1 MFAVLSRKGEVEVV
15 ARFPWRVSIV
25 GFMAN
30 PQVLQ
35 AVPQAV
41 KETFE
46 MLSGDPFFDIIEV
59 QPLPEEAWQVAEKVA
74 SARGVEIALGMQPF
88 VLTRGVNPSAL
99 DEDIRRKSVGVILE
113 EMKRAYAH
121 GVRKLAFS
129 SGPDPGPAN
138 REAALDALVRS
149 LKEVCAEAQKLGV
162 TVILET
168 FDREW
173 DRKQLIGPIG
183 DAVKVAREVRESYG
197 NFGLMWDLSHG
208 PLLNEKPSDIKVAK
222 EYLAH
227 VHIGCAKR
235 LPDGRMVDWHP
246 GFYRPG
252 AINGVEDVAELL
264 KVLLEIGYKGAV
276 GFEVKPEEG
285 QAWLEPVQAAKGV
298 LYTAFARLV
307 SQLHG

>member
-46 MLSGDPFFDIIEV
+46 MLSEDPFFDIIEV

-168 FDREW
+168 F
-173 DRKQLIGPIG
+173 
-183 DAVKVAREVRESYG
+183 
-197 NFGLMWDLSHG
+197 
-208 PLLNEKPSDIKVAK
+208 
-222 EYLAH
+222 
-227 VHIGCAKR
+227 
-235 LPDGRMVDWHP
+235 
-246 GFYRPG
+246 
-252 AINGVEDVAELL
+252 
-264 KVLLEIGYKGAV
+264 
-276 GFEVKPEEG
+276 
-285 QAWLEPVQAAKGV
+285 
-298 LYTAFARLV
+298 
-307 SQLHG
+307 